1 MTLWWF
7 LYDGMVRYEDEV
19 RPCGWLV
26 GLLVGGGT
34 GLVRVCRSEV
44 WLGFRSVST
53 GWGWWLDLI
62 SSLFF
67 FSFFRSFFYQS
78 RTNLVCLWC
87 DVMGWEA
94 CMYSSS
100 ARLGSAW
107 LSTVL
112 SRQAKK
118 ADWNELDYVLPN
130 LSIYLPGK
138 FIQLEV
144 CAHSFPWIVEVVLR
158 LCE

>member
-1 MTLWWF
+1 
-7 LYDGMVRYEDEV
+7 
-19 RPCGWLV
+19 
-26 GLLVGGGT
+26 
-34 GLVRVCRSEV
+34 
-44 WLGFRSVST
+44 
-53 GWGWWLDLI
+53 
-62 SSLFF
+62 
-67 FSFFRSFFYQS
+67 
-78 RTNLVCLWC
+78 
-87 DVMGWEA
+87 
-94 CMYSSS
+94 MYSSS

-112 SRQAKK
+112 SRQVKK